1 MLDLLFTNPDNTLL
15 EKMAVTPGMVERLS
29 SNIED
34 LTSFSRAYIDYEK
47 ARQNL
52 AANHSESN
60 AGTVGIGTDY
70 SDNSPANP
78 FQNVFPLVSWL
89 MNTPASRK
97 MQGAMNR
104 GAWSVTKKEDGKF
117 YIQLP
122 FTYGTTEPKSTQGE
136 CCWVPLDLAKC
147 GSNAPLALLC
157 LKSCEPIMDSLVNET
172 RKIKANDMVCYFQ
185 REGETIKEAQKRMDL
200 ISMAYFTAINV
211 ILGTMATGTATL
223 KPFHGL
229 LEVMEDKAVIKI
241 VGTNVLSAFDSVAL
255 RLAALGDGD
264 YKFACHPLV
273 LEGIKSV
280 IVPGKFNGEYPDG
293 WTRNKETGE
302 VAFKGHGFIAD
313 KLVPCDITKGT
324 GDVWVLEG
332 NTVGLVMGTTF
343 QPSEKFQRHT
353 FGVTD
358 TPSVGCGAQCDYYY
372 NFGCA
377 FGTDANRLMVIQG
390 IPMSAATLGDTLNGL
405 DLVLKPTTIVPIN
418 IGE

>member
-34 LTSFSRAYIDYEK
+34 LTTFSKAYLDYEQ

-52 AANHSESN
+52 AASATKSN
-60 AGTVGIGTDY
+60 VGTVGIETDY

-89 MNTPASRK
+89 MATPASRK
-97 MQGAMNR
+97 MQNAMNR
-104 GAWSVTKKEDGKF
+104 GAWSLSKKEDGKF

-157 LKSCEPIMDSLVNET
+157 LKSCEPIMDNLVNET
-172 RKIKANDMVCYFQ
+172 RKIKSNDMICYFQ
-185 REGETIKEAQKRMDL
+185 REGETIKDAQKRMDL

-211 ILGTMATGTATL
+211 ILGTMTTGTATL

-241 VGTNVLSAFDSVAL
+241 AGANVLSAFDSVGL

-293 WTRNKETGE
+293 WTKSENGE
-302 VAFKGHGFIAD
+302 ITFKGHGFVAD
-313 KLVPCDITKGT
+313 KLVPCDITAGT

-353 FGVTD
+353 FGATD
-358 TPSVGCGAQCDYYY
+358 NPSEGCGTHCDYYY

-390 IPMSAATLGDTLNGL
+390 IPMSAATLGDALNGL

>member
-52 AANHSESN
+52 AAKASKSN
-60 AGTVGIGTDY
+60 VGTVGIGTDY

-104 GAWSVTKKEDGKF
+104 GAWSVTKKSDGKF

-157 LKSCEPIMDSLVNET
+157 LKSCEPIMDNLVNET

-211 ILGTMATGTATL
+211 ILGTMTTGTATL

-241 VGTNVLSAFDSVAL
+241 VGTNVLSAFDSVGL

-280 IVPGKFNGEYPDG
+280 
-293 WTRNKETGE
+293 
-302 VAFKGHGFIAD
+302 
-313 KLVPCDITKGT
+313 
-324 GDVWVLEG
+324 
-332 NTVGLVMGTTF
+332 
-343 QPSEKFQRHT
+343 
-353 FGVTD
+353 
-358 TPSVGCGAQCDYYY
+358 
-372 NFGCA
+372 
-377 FGTDANRLMVIQG
+377 
-390 IPMSAATLGDTLNGL
+390 
-405 DLVLKPTTIVPIN
+405 
-418 IGE
+418 

>member
-34 LTSFSRAYIDYEK
+34 LTTFSKAYLDYEQ

-52 AANHSESN
+52 AASATKSN
-60 AGTVGIGTDY
+60 VGTVGIGTDY

-89 MNTPASRK
+89 MATPASRK
-97 MQGAMNR
+97 MQNAMNR
-104 GAWSVTKKEDGKF
+104 GAWSLSKKEDGKF

-157 LKSCEPIMDSLVNET
+157 LKSCEPIMDNLVNET
-172 RKIKANDMVCYFQ
+172 RKIKSNDMICYFQ
-185 REGETIKEAQKRMDL
+185 REGETIKDAQKRMDL

-211 ILGTMATGTATL
+211 ILGTMTTGTATL

-241 VGTNVLSAFDSVAL
+241 AGANVLSAFDSVGL

-293 WTRNKETGE
+293 WTKSENGE
-302 VAFKGHGFIAD
+302 ITFKGHGFVAD

-353 FGVTD
+353 FGATD
-358 TPSVGCGAQCDYYY
+358 NSSEGCGTHCDYYY

-390 IPMSAATLGDTLNGL
+390 IPMSAATLGDALNGL

>member
-34 LTSFSRAYIDYEK
+34 LTTFSKAYLDYEQ

-52 AANHSESN
+52 VASATKSN
-60 AGTVGIGTDY
+60 VGTVGIGTDY

-89 MNTPASRK
+89 MATPASRK
-97 MQGAMNR
+97 MQNAMNR
-104 GAWSVTKKEDGKF
+104 GAWSLSKKEDGKF

-157 LKSCEPIMDSLVNET
+157 LKSCEPIMDNLVNET
-172 RKIKANDMVCYFQ
+172 RKIKSNDMICYFQ
-185 REGETIKEAQKRMDL
+185 REGETIKDAQKRMDL

-211 ILGTMATGTATL
+211 ILGTMTTGTATL

-241 VGTNVLSAFDSVAL
+241 AGANVLSAFDSVGL

-293 WTRNKETGE
+293 WTKSENGE
-302 VAFKGHGFIAD
+302 ITFKGHGFVAD
-313 KLVPCDITKGT
+313 KLVPCDITAGT

-353 FGVTD
+353 FGATD
-358 TPSVGCGAQCDYYY
+358 NPSEGCGTHCDYYY

-390 IPMSAATLGDTLNGL
+390 IPMSAATLGDALNGL

>member
-34 LTSFSRAYIDYEK
+34 LTTFSKAYLDYEQ

-52 AANHSESN
+52 AASATKSN
-60 AGTVGIGTDY
+60 VGTVGIGTDY

-89 MNTPASRK
+89 MATPASRK
-97 MQGAMNR
+97 MQNAMNR
-104 GAWSVTKKEDGKF
+104 GAWSLSKKEDGKF

-157 LKSCEPIMDSLVNET
+157 LKSCEPIMDNLVNET
-172 RKIKANDMVCYFQ
+172 RKIKSNDMICYFQ
-185 REGETIKEAQKRMDL
+185 REGETIKDAQKRMDL

-241 VGTNVLSAFDSVAL
+241 AGANVLSAFDSVGL

-280 IVPGKFNGEYPDG
+280 IVPGKYNGEYPDG
-293 WTRNKETGE
+293 WTKSENGE
-302 VAFKGHGFIAD
+302 ITFKGHGFVAD
-313 KLVPCDITKGT
+313 KLVPCDITAGT

-353 FGVTD
+353 FGATD
-358 TPSVGCGAQCDYYY
+358 NPSEGCGTHCDYYY

-390 IPMSAATLGDTLNGL
+390 IPMSAATLGDALNGL

>member
-1 MLDLLFTNPDNTLL
+1 MLDLVFTNPDNTLL

-34 LTSFSRAYIDYEK
+34 LTTFSKAYLDYEQ

-52 AANHSESN
+52 ATSATKSN
-60 AGTVGIGTDY
+60 VGTVGIGTDY

-89 MNTPASRK
+89 MATPASRK
-97 MQGAMNR
+97 MQNAMNR
-104 GAWSVTKKEDGKF
+104 GAWSLSKKEDGKY

-122 FTYGTTEPKSTQGE
+122 FIYGTTEPKSTQGE

-157 LKSCEPIMDSLVNET
+157 LKSCEPIMDNLVNET
-172 RKIKANDMVCYFQ
+172 RKIKSNDMICYFQ
-185 REGETIKEAQKRMDL
+185 REGETIKDAQKRMDL

-211 ILGTMATGTATL
+211 ILGTMTTGTATL

-241 VGTNVLSAFDSVAL
+241 AGANVLSAFDSVGL

-293 WTRNKETGE
+293 WTKSENGE
-302 VAFKGHGFIAD
+302 ITFKGHGFVAD
-313 KLVPCDITKGT
+313 KLVPCDITAGT

-353 FGVTD
+353 FGATD
-358 TPSVGCGAQCDYYY
+358 NPSDGCGTHCDYYY

-390 IPMSAATLGDTLNGL
+390 IPMSAATLGDALNGL

>member
-34 LTSFSRAYIDYEK
+34 LTTFSKAYLDYEQ

-52 AANHSESN
+52 AASATKSN
-60 AGTVGIGTDY
+60 VGTVGIGTDY

-89 MNTPASRK
+89 MATPASRK
-97 MQGAMNR
+97 MQNAMNR
-104 GAWSVTKKEDGKF
+104 GAWSLSKKEDGKF

-157 LKSCEPIMDSLVNET
+157 LKSCEPIMDNLVNET
-172 RKIKANDMVCYFQ
+172 RKIKSNDMICYFQ

-211 ILGTMATGTATL
+211 ILGTMTTGTATL

-241 VGTNVLSAFDSVAL
+241 AGANILSAFDSVGL

-280 IVPGKFNGEYPDG
+280 IVPGKYNGEYPDG
-293 WTRNKETGE
+293 WTKSENGE
-302 VAFKGHGFIAD
+302 ITFKGHGFVAD
-313 KLVPCDITKGT
+313 KLVPCDITAGT

-353 FGVTD
+353 FGATD
-358 TPSVGCGAQCDYYY
+358 NPSEGCGTHCDYYY

-390 IPMSAATLGDTLNGL
+390 IPMSAATLGDALNGL

>member
-34 LTSFSRAYIDYEK
+34 LTTFSKAYLDYEQ

-52 AANHSESN
+52 AASATKSN
-60 AGTVGIGTDY
+60 VGTVDIGTDY

-89 MNTPASRK
+89 MATPSSRK
-97 MQGAMNR
+97 MQNAMNR
-104 GAWSVTKKEDGKF
+104 GAWSLSKKEDGKF

-157 LKSCEPIMDSLVNET
+157 LKSCEPIMDNLVNET
-172 RKIKANDMVCYFQ
+172 RKIKSNDMICYFQ
-185 REGETIKEAQKRMDL
+185 REGETIKDAQKRMDL

-211 ILGTMATGTATL
+211 ILGTMTTGTATL

-241 VGTNVLSAFDSVAL
+241 AGANVLSAFDSVGL

-293 WTRNKETGE
+293 WTKSENGE
-302 VAFKGHGFIAD
+302 ITFKGHGFVAD
-313 KLVPCDITKGT
+313 KLVPCDITAGT

-353 FGVTD
+353 FGATD
-358 TPSVGCGAQCDYYY
+358 NPSEGCGTHCDYYY

-390 IPMSAATLGDTLNGL
+390 IPMSAATLGDALNGL

>member
-34 LTSFSRAYIDYEK
+34 LTTFSKAYLDYEQ

-52 AANHSESN
+52 AASASKSN
-60 AGTVGIGTDY
+60 VGTVGIGTDY

-89 MNTPASRK
+89 MATPASRK
-97 MQGAMNR
+97 MQNAMNR
-104 GAWSVTKKEDGKF
+104 GAWSLSKKEDGKF

-157 LKSCEPIMDSLVNET
+157 LKSCEPIMDNLVNET
-172 RKIKANDMVCYFQ
+172 RKIKSNDMICYFQ
-185 REGETIKEAQKRMDL
+185 REGETIKDAQKRMDL

-241 VGTNVLSAFDSVAL
+241 AGANVLSAFDSVGL

-293 WTRNKETGE
+293 WTKSENGE
-302 VAFKGHGFIAD
+302 ITFKGHGFVAD
-313 KLVPCDITKGT
+313 KLVPCDITAGT

-353 FGVTD
+353 FGATD
-358 TPSVGCGAQCDYYY
+358 NPSEGCGTHCDYYY

-390 IPMSAATLGDTLNGL
+390 VPMSAATLGDALNGL

>member
-34 LTSFSRAYIDYEK
+34 LTTFSKAYLDYEQ

-52 AANHSESN
+52 AASATKSN
-60 AGTVGIGTDY
+60 VGTVGIGTDY

-89 MNTPASRK
+89 MATPASRK
-97 MQGAMNR
+97 MQNAMNR
-104 GAWSVTKKEDGKF
+104 GAWSLSKKEDGKF

-157 LKSCEPIMDSLVNET
+157 LKSCEPIMDNLVNET
-172 RKIKANDMVCYFQ
+172 RKIKSNDMICYFQ
-185 REGETIKEAQKRMDL
+185 REGETIKDAQKRMDL

-241 VGTNVLSAFDSVAL
+241 AGANVLSAFDSVGL

-293 WTRNKETGE
+293 WTKSENGE
-302 VAFKGHGFIAD
+302 ITFKGHGFVAD
-313 KLVPCDITKGT
+313 KLVPCDITAGT

-353 FGVTD
+353 FGATD
-358 TPSVGCGAQCDYYY
+358 NPSEGCGTHCDYYY

-390 IPMSAATLGDTLNGL
+390 IPMSAATLGGALNGL

>member
-34 LTSFSRAYIDYEK
+34 LTTFSKAYLDYEQ

-52 AANHSESN
+52 AASATKSN
-60 AGTVGIGTDY
+60 VGTVGIGTDY

-89 MNTPASRK
+89 MATPASRK
-97 MQGAMNR
+97 MQNAMNR
-104 GAWSVTKKEDGKF
+104 GAWSLSKKEDGKF

-122 FTYGTTEPKSTQGE
+122 FSYGTTEPKSTQGE

-157 LKSCEPIMDSLVNET
+157 LKSCEPIMDNLVNET
-172 RKIKANDMVCYFQ
+172 RKIKSNDMICYFQ
-185 REGETIKEAQKRMDL
+185 REGETIKDAQKRMDL

-241 VGTNVLSAFDSVAL
+241 AGANVLSAFDSVGL

-293 WTRNKETGE
+293 WTKSENGE
-302 VAFKGHGFIAD
+302 ITFKGHGFVAD
-313 KLVPCDITKGT
+313 KLVPCDITAGT

-353 FGVTD
+353 FGATD
-358 TPSVGCGAQCDYYY
+358 NPSEGCGTHCDYYY

-390 IPMSAATLGDTLNGL
+390 IPMSAATLGDALNGL

>member
-34 LTSFSRAYIDYEK
+34 LTTFSKAYLDYEQ

-52 AANHSESN
+52 AASATKSN
-60 AGTVGIGTDY
+60 VGTVGIGTDY

-89 MNTPASRK
+89 MATPASRK
-97 MQGAMNR
+97 MQNAMNR
-104 GAWSVTKKEDGKF
+104 GAWSLSKKEDGKF

-157 LKSCEPIMDSLVNET
+157 LKSCEPIMDNLVNET
-172 RKIKANDMVCYFQ
+172 RKIKSNDMVCYFQ

-241 VGTNVLSAFDSVAL
+241 AGANVLSAFDSVGL

-293 WTRNKETGE
+293 WTKSENGE
-302 VAFKGHGFIAD
+302 ITFKGHGFVAD
-313 KLVPCDITKGT
+313 KLVPCDITAGT

-353 FGVTD
+353 FGATD
-358 TPSVGCGAQCDYYY
+358 NPSEGCGTHCDYYY

-390 IPMSAATLGDTLNGL
+390 IPMSAATLGDALNGL

>member
-34 LTSFSRAYIDYEK
+34 LTTFSKAYLDYEQ

-52 AANHSESN
+52 AASATKSN
-60 AGTVGIGTDY
+60 VGTVGIGTDY

-89 MNTPASRK
+89 MATPASRK
-97 MQGAMNR
+97 MQNAMNR
-104 GAWSVTKKEDGKF
+104 GAWSLSKKEDGKF

-157 LKSCEPIMDSLVNET
+157 LKSCEPIMDNLVNET
-172 RKIKANDMVCYFQ
+172 RKIKSNDMICYFQ

-241 VGTNVLSAFDSVAL
+241 AGANILSAFDSVGL

-280 IVPGKFNGEYPDG
+280 IVPGKYNGEYPDG
-293 WTRNKETGE
+293 WTKSENGE
-302 VAFKGHGFIAD
+302 ITFKGHGFVAD
-313 KLVPCDITKGT
+313 KLVPCDITAGT

-353 FGVTD
+353 FGATD
-358 TPSVGCGAQCDYYY
+358 NPSEGCGTHCDYYY

-390 IPMSAATLGDTLNGL
+390 IPISAATLGDALNGL

>member
-34 LTSFSRAYIDYEK
+34 LTTFSKAYLDYEQ

-52 AANHSESN
+52 AASATKSN
-60 AGTVGIGTDY
+60 VGTVGIGTDY

-89 MNTPASRK
+89 MATPASRK
-97 MQGAMNR
+97 TQNAMNR
-104 GAWSVTKKEDGKF
+104 GAWSLSKKEDGKF

-122 FTYGTTEPKSTQGE
+122 FTYGTTEPKSTQDE

-157 LKSCEPIMDSLVNET
+157 LKSCEPIMDNLVNET
-172 RKIKANDMVCYFQ
+172 RKIKSNDMICYFQ
-185 REGETIKEAQKRMDL
+185 REGETIKDAQKRMDL

-241 VGTNVLSAFDSVAL
+241 AGANVLSAFDSVGL

-293 WTRNKETGE
+293 WTKSENGE
-302 VAFKGHGFIAD
+302 ITFKGHGFVAD
-313 KLVPCDITKGT
+313 KLVPCDITAGT

-353 FGVTD
+353 FGATD
-358 TPSVGCGAQCDYYY
+358 NPSEGCGTHCDYYY

-390 IPMSAATLGDTLNGL
+390 IPMSAATLGDALNVL

>member
-52 AANHSESN
+52 AASASKSN
-60 AGTVGIGTDY
+60 VGTVGIGTDY

-136 CCWVPLDLAKC
+136 CCWIPLDLAKC

-255 RLAALGDGD
+255 RLAVLGDGD

-280 IVPGKFNGEYPDG
+280 IVPGKFNGEYPAG
-293 WTRNKETGE
+293 WTKSDNGE
-302 VAFKGHGFIAD
+302 IAFKKHGFIAD

-353 FGVTD
+353 FGATD
-358 TPSVGCGAQCDYYY
+358 NPSEGCGTHCDYYY

-377 FGTDANRLMVIQG
+377 FGTDANRLMVISG
-390 IPMSAATLGDTLNGL
+390 VPMSAATLGDTLNGL

>member
-52 AANHSESN
+52 AASSTKSN
-60 AGTVGIGTDY
+60 VGTVGIGTDY

-122 FTYGTTEPKSTQGE
+122 FTYGTAEPKSTQGE

-211 ILGTMATGTATL
+211 ILGTMSTGTPTL

-229 LEVMEDKAVIKI
+229 LEVMENKAVIKI
-241 VGTNVLSAFDSVAL
+241 VGTNVLSAFDSVGL

-343 QPSEKFQRHT
+343 QPSEKF
-353 FGVTD
+353 
-358 TPSVGCGAQCDYYY
+358 
-372 NFGCA
+372 
-377 FGTDANRLMVIQG
+377 
-390 IPMSAATLGDTLNGL
+390 
-405 DLVLKPTTIVPIN
+405 
-418 IGE
+418 

>member
-34 LTSFSRAYIDYEK
+34 LTTFSKAYLDYEQ

-52 AANHSESN
+52 AASATKSN
-60 AGTVGIGTDY
+60 VGTVGIGTDY

-89 MNTPASRK
+89 MATPASRK
-97 MQGAMNR
+97 MQNAMNR
-104 GAWSVTKKEDGKF
+104 GAWSLSKKEDGKF

-157 LKSCEPIMDSLVNET
+157 LKSCEPIMDNLVNET
-172 RKIKANDMVCYFQ
+172 RKIKSNDMICYFQ
-185 REGETIKEAQKRMDL
+185 REGETIKDAQKRMDL

-211 ILGTMATGTATL
+211 ILGTMATGTTTL

-241 VGTNVLSAFDSVAL
+241 AGANVLSAFDSVGL

-293 WTRNKETGE
+293 WTKSENGE
-302 VAFKGHGFIAD
+302 ITFKGHGFVAD
-313 KLVPCDITKGT
+313 KLVPCDITAGT

-353 FGVTD
+353 FGATD
-358 TPSVGCGAQCDYYY
+358 NPSEGCGTHCDYYY

-390 IPMSAATLGDTLNGL
+390 IPMSAATLGDALNGL

>member
-34 LTSFSRAYIDYEK
+34 LTTFSKAYLDYEQ

-52 AANHSESN
+52 AASATKSN
-60 AGTVGIGTDY
+60 VGTVGIGTDY

-89 MNTPASRK
+89 MATPASRK
-97 MQGAMNR
+97 MQNAMNR
-104 GAWSVTKKEDGKF
+104 GAWSLSKKEDGKF

-157 LKSCEPIMDSLVNET
+157 LKSCEPIMDNLVNET
-172 RKIKANDMVCYFQ
+172 RKIKSNDMICYFQ
-185 REGETIKEAQKRMDL
+185 REGETIKDAQKRMDL

-241 VGTNVLSAFDSVAL
+241 AGANVLSAFDSVGL

-293 WTRNKETGE
+293 WTKSENGE
-302 VAFKGHGFIAD
+302 IAFKGHGFVAD
-313 KLVPCDITKGT
+313 KLVPCDITAGT

-353 FGVTD
+353 FGATD
-358 TPSVGCGAQCDYYY
+358 NPSEGCGTHCDYYY

-390 IPMSAATLGDTLNGL
+390 IPMSAATLGDALNGL

>member
-34 LTSFSRAYIDYEK
+34 LTTFSKAYLDYEQ

-52 AANHSESN
+52 AASATKSN
-60 AGTVGIGTDY
+60 VGTVGIGTDY

-89 MNTPASRK
+89 MATPASRK
-97 MQGAMNR
+97 MQNAMNR
-104 GAWSVTKKEDGKF
+104 GAWSLSKKEDGKF

-157 LKSCEPIMDSLVNET
+157 LKSCEPIMDNLVNET
-172 RKIKANDMVCYFQ
+172 RKIKSNDMICYFQ
-185 REGETIKEAQKRMDL
+185 REGETIKDAQKRMDL

-241 VGTNVLSAFDSVAL
+241 AGANVLSAFDSVGL

-293 WTRNKETGE
+293 WTKSENGE
-302 VAFKGHGFIAD
+302 ITFKGHGFVAD

-353 FGVTD
+353 FGATD
-358 TPSVGCGAQCDYYY
+358 NPSEGCGTHCDYYY

-390 IPMSAATLGDTLNGL
+390 IPMSAATLGDALNGL

>member
-34 LTSFSRAYIDYEK
+34 LTTFSKAYLDYEQ

-52 AANHSESN
+52 AATASKSN

-89 MNTPASRK
+89 MATPASRK
-97 MQGAMNR
+97 MQNAMNR
-104 GAWSVTKKEDGKF
+104 GAWSLSKKEDGKF

-157 LKSCEPIMDSLVNET
+157 LKSCEPIMDNLVNET
-172 RKIKANDMVCYFQ
+172 RKIKSNDMICYFQ
-185 REGETIKEAQKRMDL
+185 REGETIKDAQKRMDL

-241 VGTNVLSAFDSVAL
+241 AGANVLSAFDSVGL

-293 WTRNKETGE
+293 WTKSENGE
-302 VAFKGHGFIAD
+302 ITFKGHGFVAD
-313 KLVPCDITKGT
+313 KLVPCDITAGT

-353 FGVTD
+353 FGATD
-358 TPSVGCGAQCDYYY
+358 NPSEGCGTHCDYYY

>member
-34 LTSFSRAYIDYEK
+34 LTTFSKAYLDYEQ

-52 AANHSESN
+52 AASATKSN
-60 AGTVGIGTDY
+60 VGTVDIGTDY

-89 MNTPASRK
+89 MATPASRK
-97 MQGAMNR
+97 MQNAMNR
-104 GAWSVTKKEDGKF
+104 GAWSLSKKEDGKF

-157 LKSCEPIMDSLVNET
+157 LKSCEPIMDNLVNET
-172 RKIKANDMVCYFQ
+172 RKIKSNDMICYFQ
-185 REGETIKEAQKRMDL
+185 REGETIKDAQKRMDL

-211 ILGTMATGTATL
+211 ILGTMATGTTTL

-241 VGTNVLSAFDSVAL
+241 AGANVLSAFDSVGL

-293 WTRNKETGE
+293 WTKSENGE
-302 VAFKGHGFIAD
+302 ITFKGHGFVAD
-313 KLVPCDITKGT
+313 KLVPCDITAGT

-353 FGVTD
+353 FGATD
-358 TPSVGCGAQCDYYY
+358 NPSEGCGTHCDYYY

-390 IPMSAATLGDTLNGL
+390 IPMSAATLGDALNGL

>member
-34 LTSFSRAYIDYEK
+34 LTSFARAYIAYETK
-47 ARQNL
+47 
-52 AANHSESN
+52 SN

-104 GAWSVTKKEDGKF
+104 GAWSVTKKDGNF

-122 FTYGTTEPKSTQGE
+122 FTYGTTEPKSTLGE

-147 GSNAPLALLC
+147 GSEAPLALLC

-211 ILGTMATGTATL
+211 ILGTMSTATATL

-313 KLVPCDITKGT
+313 KLVPCDITEGT

-353 FGVTD
+353 FSPANLTAE
-358 TPSVGCGAQCDYYY
+358 GCGSQCDYYY

>member
-34 LTSFSRAYIDYEK
+34 LTTFSKAYLDYEQ

-52 AANHSESN
+52 AASATKSN
-60 AGTVGIGTDY
+60 VGTVGIGTDY

-89 MNTPASRK
+89 MATPASRK
-97 MQGAMNR
+97 MQNAMNR
-104 GAWSVTKKEDGKF
+104 GAWSLSKKEDGKF

-157 LKSCEPIMDSLVNET
+157 LKSCEPIMDNLVNET
-172 RKIKANDMVCYFQ
+172 RKIKSNDMICYFQ
-185 REGETIKEAQKRMDL
+185 REGETIKDAQKRMDL

-211 ILGTMATGTATL
+211 ILGTMTTGTATL

-241 VGTNVLSAFDSVAL
+241 AGANVLSAFDSVGL

-293 WTRNKETGE
+293 WTKSENGE
-302 VAFKGHGFIAD
+302 ITFKGHGFVAD
-313 KLVPCDITKGT
+313 KLVPCDITAGT

-353 FGVTD
+353 FGATD
-358 TPSVGCGAQCDYYY
+358 NPSEGCGTHCDYYY

>member
-34 LTSFSRAYIDYEK
+34 LTTFSKAYLDYEQ

-52 AANHSESN
+52 AASATKSN
-60 AGTVGIGTDY
+60 VGTVGIGTDY

-89 MNTPASRK
+89 MATPASRK
-97 MQGAMNR
+97 MQNAMNR
-104 GAWSVTKKEDGKF
+104 GAWSLSKKEDGKF

-157 LKSCEPIMDSLVNET
+157 LKSCEPIMDNLVNET
-172 RKIKANDMVCYFQ
+172 RKIKSNDMICYFQ
-185 REGETIKEAQKRMDL
+185 REGETIKDAQKRMDL

-211 ILGTMATGTATL
+211 ILGTMTTGTATL

-241 VGTNVLSAFDSVAL
+241 AGANVLSAFDSVGL

-293 WTRNKETGE
+293 WTKSENGE
-302 VAFKGHGFIAD
+302 ITFKGHGFVAD
-313 KLVPCDITKGT
+313 KLVPCDITAGT

-353 FGVTD
+353 FGATD
-358 TPSVGCGAQCDYYY
+358 NPSEGCGTHCDYYY

-390 IPMSAATLGDTLNGL
+390 IPMSAATLGDALNGL

>member
-34 LTSFSRAYIDYEK
+34 LTTFSKAYLDYEQ

-52 AANHSESN
+52 AASATKSN
-60 AGTVGIGTDY
+60 VGTVGIGTDY

-89 MNTPASRK
+89 MATPASRK
-97 MQGAMNR
+97 MQNAMNR
-104 GAWSVTKKEDGKF
+104 GAWSLSKKEDGKF

-157 LKSCEPIMDSLVNET
+157 LKSCEPIMDNLVNET
-172 RKIKANDMVCYFQ
+172 RKIKSNDMICYFQ
-185 REGETIKEAQKRMDL
+185 REGETIKDAQKRMDL

-211 ILGTMATGTATL
+211 ILGTMTTGSATL

-241 VGTNVLSAFDSVAL
+241 AGANVLSAFDSVGL

-293 WTRNKETGE
+293 WTKSENGE
-302 VAFKGHGFIAD
+302 ITFKGHGFVAD
-313 KLVPCDITKGT
+313 KLVPCDITAGT

-353 FGVTD
+353 FGATD
-358 TPSVGCGAQCDYYY
+358 NPSEGCGTHCDYYY

-390 IPMSAATLGDTLNGL
+390 IPMSAATLGDALNGL

>member
-34 LTSFSRAYIDYEK
+34 LTTFSKAYLDYEQ

-52 AANHSESN
+52 AASASKSN
-60 AGTVGIGTDY
+60 VGTVGIGTDY

-89 MNTPASRK
+89 MATPASRK
-97 MQGAMNR
+97 MQNAMNR
-104 GAWSVTKKEDGKF
+104 GAWSLSKKEDGKF

-157 LKSCEPIMDSLVNET
+157 LKSCEPIMDNLVNET
-172 RKIKANDMVCYFQ
+172 RKIKSNDMICYFQ
-185 REGETIKEAQKRMDL
+185 REGETIKDAQKRMDL

-241 VGTNVLSAFDSVAL
+241 AGANVLSAFDSVGL

-293 WTRNKETGE
+293 WTKSENGE
-302 VAFKGHGFIAD
+302 ITFKGHGFVAD
-313 KLVPCDITKGT
+313 KLVPCDITAGT

-353 FGVTD
+353 FGATD
-358 TPSVGCGAQCDYYY
+358 NPSEGCGTHCDYYY

-390 IPMSAATLGDTLNGL
+390 IPMSAATLGDALNGL

>member
-34 LTSFSRAYIDYEK
+34 LTTFSKAYLDYEQ

-52 AANHSESN
+52 AASATKSN
-60 AGTVGIGTDY
+60 VGTVGIGTDY

-89 MNTPASRK
+89 MATPASRK
-97 MQGAMNR
+97 MQNAMNR
-104 GAWSVTKKEDGKF
+104 GAWSLSKKEDGKF

-157 LKSCEPIMDSLVNET
+157 LKSCEPIMDNLVNET
-172 RKIKANDMVCYFQ
+172 RKIKSNDMICYFQ
-185 REGETIKEAQKRMDL
+185 REGETIKDAQKRMDL

-241 VGTNVLSAFDSVAL
+241 AGANVLSAFDSVGL

-293 WTRNKETGE
+293 WTKSENGE
-302 VAFKGHGFIAD
+302 ITFKGHGFVAD
-313 KLVPCDITKGT
+313 KLVPCDITAGT

-353 FGVTD
+353 FGATD
-358 TPSVGCGAQCDYYY
+358 NPSEGCGTHCDYYY

-390 IPMSAATLGDTLNGL
+390 IPMSAATLGDALNGL

>member
-34 LTSFSRAYIDYEK
+34 LTTFSKAYLDYEQ

-52 AANHSESN
+52 AASATKSN
-60 AGTVGIGTDY
+60 VGTVGIGTDY

-89 MNTPASRK
+89 MATPASRK
-97 MQGAMNR
+97 MQNAMNR
-104 GAWSVTKKEDGKF
+104 GAWSLSKKEGGKF

-157 LKSCEPIMDSLVNET
+157 LKSCEPIMDNLVNET
-172 RKIKANDMVCYFQ
+172 RKIKSNDMICYFQ
-185 REGETIKEAQKRMDL
+185 REGETIKDAQKRMDL

-211 ILGTMATGTATL
+211 ILGTMTTGTATL

-241 VGTNVLSAFDSVAL
+241 AGANVLSAFDSVGL

-280 IVPGKFNGEYPDG
+280 IVPGKYNGEYPDG
-293 WTRNKETGE
+293 WTKSENGE
-302 VAFKGHGFIAD
+302 ITFKGHGFVAD
-313 KLVPCDITKGT
+313 KLVPCDITAGT

-353 FGVTD
+353 FGATD
-358 TPSVGCGAQCDYYY
+358 NPSEGCGTHCDYYY

-390 IPMSAATLGDTLNGL
+390 IPMSAATLGDALNGL

>member
-34 LTSFSRAYIDYEK
+34 LTTFSKAYLDYEQ

-52 AANHSESN
+52 AASATKSN
-60 AGTVGIGTDY
+60 VGTVGIGTDY

-89 MNTPASRK
+89 MATPASRK
-97 MQGAMNR
+97 MQNAMNR
-104 GAWSVTKKEDGKF
+104 GAWSLSKKEDGKF

-157 LKSCEPIMDSLVNET
+157 LKSCEPIMDNLVNET
-172 RKIKANDMVCYFQ
+172 RKIKSNDMICYFQ
-185 REGETIKEAQKRMDL
+185 REGETIKDAQKRMDL

-211 ILGTMATGTATL
+211 ILGTMTTGTATL

-241 VGTNVLSAFDSVAL
+241 AGANVLSAFDSVGL

-280 IVPGKFNGEYPDG
+280 IVPGKYNGEYPDG
-293 WTRNKETGE
+293 WTKSENGE
-302 VAFKGHGFIAD
+302 ITFKGHGFVAD
-313 KLVPCDITKGT
+313 KLVPCDITAGT

-353 FGVTD
+353 FGATD
-358 TPSVGCGAQCDYYY
+358 NPSEGCGTHCDYYY

-390 IPMSAATLGDTLNGL
+390 IPMSAATLGDALNGL